1 MIVRVYETAKLDL
14 ETIGDMLWQADSQ
27 ANFHPEARWIH
38 SSSFGTEEPPTER
51 LFREFSIKWI
61 GREAIIMWLT
71 SNQILYEVIS
81 YEILPEEQ
89 EALDQSFEARE
100 FADNLKHLN

>member
-71 SNQILYEVIS
+71 SIRSSMKSSLMRYFQKNRRHLINPLS
-81 YEILPEEQ
+81 Q
-89 EALDQSFEARE
+89 ESL
-100 FADNLKHLN
+100 LTTLNT